1 MGHGEGWQPP
11 DPEALVLP
19 GQHVVGQV
27 DFLMDH
33 RELDLWVL
41 AGHHLTGSDGEER
54 KIRFFKLRNQNN
66 RDL

>member
-1 MGHGEGWQPP
+1 MGQGEGWQPP

-41 AGHHLTGSDGEER
+41 AGHHLTGSDGE
-54 KIRFFKLRNQNN
+54 RNTK
-66 RDL
+66 